1 MTAILAEHLY
11 FKYDKTEVLT
21 DLSFKIE
28 EGVFLGIIG
37 PNGGGKT
44 TLLQLL
50 LGFLY
55 PTKGILKIY
64 DSDPSNAQKY
74 MAYVPQNMRFDRY
87 FPISV
92 IELVLG
98 GRLSHLPWYG
108 IYRNKDKEIALA
120 ALKQVG
126 LHHLQN
132 RAFGT
137 LSGGQQQRCL
147 IARALATQPK
157 ILFLDEPTANVD
169 PTAEHEILEVLSS
182 LKGTMT
188 ILMVTHNLQT
198 AINHV
203 DRLLCVQQSAIS
215 YSPQE
220 ICEHYALGLYHPP
233 LVLGK
238 RNA

>member
-1 MTAILAEHLY
+1 MTAIIAEHLC
-11 FKYDKTEVLT
+11 FKYDKTEVLS
-21 DLSFKIE
+21 DVSFEVK
-28 EGVFLGIIG
+28 EGDFLGIIG

-50 LGFLY
+50 IGFLS
-55 PTKGILKIY
+55 PTKGLLKIY
-64 DSDPSNAQKY
+64 DSPI
-74 MAYVPQNMRFDRY
+74 AYVPQNMRFDRY

-92 IELVLG
+92 MELVLG

-108 IYRNKDKEIALA
+108 IYSKEDKEIARA
-120 ALKQVG
+120 ALNQVG
-126 LHHLQN
+126 LHHLKD

-169 PTAEHEILEVLSS
+169 PTAEHEILELLHA
-182 LKGTMT
+182 LKGVIT

-198 AINHV
+198 AINYV
-203 DRLLCVQQSAIS
+203 DRILCVQQSAIP

-220 ICEHYALGLYHPP
+220 VCEHYALGLYHPP